1 MFRRRHP
8 YLFFIL
14 SFAAISGTVVIAIL
28 LMIITLTTGW
38 SGLVEFKKGGEK
50 VGIIE
55 INGVIVESDNIIARI
70 KKFREDNSIKAIVI
84 RINSPGG
91 GVGPSQ
97 EIFSE
102 IRRTVKVKKVI
113 ASMGAVAASGGYYVA
128 AGADKI
134 VANPGTI
141 TGSIGVI
148 MEFTNYKELMDK
160 IGLVPVVIKSCRYKD
175 IGSPARDMTENER
188 KFLNDFV
195 RKIHSQFVMAISE
208 GRNMDSAKVK
218 EIADGRIFSGEDAL
232 KAGFVDR
239 LGNLED
245 AVNWAGELAGIKGKI
260 TTVTARESRLPLLKY
275 VEESCA
281 DILTK
286 YGIFSYP
293 YPAYIYRPSE

>member
-8 YLFFIL
+8 YLFFMLIF
-14 SFAAISGTVVIAIL
+14 SAISGAVLITIFL
-28 LMIITLTTGW
+28 TIITLTTG
-38 SGLVEFKKGGEK
+38 SDFVEFKKGGEK

-55 INGVIVESDNIIARI
+55 INGIIVNSDIIVARI
-70 KKFREDNSIKAIVI
+70 KKFREDKSIKAIVI

-97 EIFSE
+97 EIFTE

-128 AGADKI
+128 AGADGI

-141 TGSIGVI
+141 TGSIGVV
-148 MEFTNYKELMDK
+148 MEFTNYKKLMDK

-175 IGSPARDMTENER
+175 IGSPTRNMTDSER
-188 KFLNDFV
+188 NFLNNFV
-195 RKIHSQFVMAISE
+195 RRIHSQFIMAISE

-218 EIADGRIFSGEDAL
+218 KIADGRIFSGEDAL

-245 AVNWAGELAGIKGKI
+245 AVNWAGELAGIKGRI
-260 TTVTARESRLPLLKY
+260 TTVTARERKFSLLKY

-281 DILTK
+281 EILAK

-293 YPAYIYRPSE
+293 YPSYIYSPSE